1 MASEVKVAVEQK
13 RWELSLDSW
22 AVLTALFLALLVRL
36 GIFRHVP
43 W

>member
-1 MASEVKVAVEQK
+1 MASEVKVTVEQK
-13 RWELSLDSW
+13 RWGLSLDGW
-22 AVLTALFLALLVRL
+22 AVLAALFLALLVRV